1 MISMDGYHYVQRR
14 EVEFRDVDTAE
25 HVNNAVYLTYLET
38 ARIGY
43 LREALGDGFLYQLSL
58 ILAHVTVDFRSPARF
73 PETLEIGSR
82 VPRVGTKSFAMDHEV
97 RGADGRLVVEASSV
111 LVAYDYEADASMPV
125 PEEWRR
131 RLDAYEERS
140 SVIA

>member
-1 MISMDGYHYVQRR
+1 MDGYHYVQRR

-111 LVAYDYEADASMPV
+111 LVAYDYEAAASMPV

-140 SVIA
+140 SVTA

>member
-1 MISMDGYHYVQRR
+1 MGAVDGYRYVQRR
-14 EVEFRDVDTAE
+14 DVEFRDVDTAE

-43 LREALGDGFLYQLSL
+43 LREALGDGFLYRLSL
-58 ILAHVTVDFRSPARF
+58 ILAHIAVDFRSPARF

-82 VPRVGTKSFAMDHEV
+82 VPRVGTKSFAMEHEV
-97 RGADGRLVVEASSV
+97 RAGDGRLVAEASSV
-111 LVAYDYEADASMPV
+111 LVAFDYEADASMPV

-131 RLDAYEERS
+131 RLNAYEERS
-140 SVIA
+140 SVTA

>member
-97 RGADGRLVVEASSV
+97 RGADGRLVLEASSV

-140 SVIA
+140 SVTA